1 MDAAEYLSKT
11 EMLPTAVKLMEQLA
25 TWDNLEGTWEVVIPV
40 TPTVS
45 AQVVEGDDWFNA
57 QFQLASW
64 LEQNGLDFSTVNF
77 EDGVLT
83 LSGVRLAS

>member
-40 TPTVS
+40 TSTVS

-57 QFQLASW
+57 QFQLANC
-64 LEQNGLDFSTVNF
+64 LEQNGLDFSVTSF

>member
-1 MDAAEYLSKT
+1 MDAEYLSKN

-40 TPTVS
+40 TSTVS

-57 QFQLASW
+57 QFQLA
-64 LEQNGLDFSTVNF
+64 N
-77 EDGVLT
+77 
-83 LSGVRLAS
+83 